1 MARDWLRLVLATAV
15 AFAMAGSLCALTPAT
30 AQTTEPAK
38 KTAKPA
44 KKTAKKAD
52 AEPETDEQGQPKKKK
67 QDPAEAAKAIDAAFK
82 LIESGKAEAAA
93 TSLTATLSAGNLPS
107 GMMARALYYRGTANR
122 QLQKPALAI
131 QDLTQ
136 ALWIKGGLT
145 DSDRAEALRQRSA
158 AYADAGVGD
167 SGVYASSGAS
177 NRVASNEAVTTGSN
191 SSAQSGSPGGGWNIF
206 GNLFGQSSASSAP
219 PSPPPAPA
227 PKVAAAAAPTP
238 APVVSG
244 WSSQTEVRPQ
254 AVATASQPVASAPMP
269 PPAAAVPDGRFRI
282 QLGLVRSEGEANG
295 LASRVSGELAG
306 VFETRRASI
315 DQTVVGNMGTMYR
328 VRVGPYA
335 SAQEGQAVCGRLK
348 GTGLDCLVVTQ

>member
-1 MARDWLRLVLATAV
+1 MARDWPRLVLATVV
-15 AFAMAGSLCALTPAT
+15 AFAMIGSLCAVTPAT
-30 AQTTEPAK
+30 AQSTEPTK
-38 KTAKPA
+38 KSTKPA
-44 KKTAKKAD
+44 KKTAKKASD
-52 AEPETDEQGQPKKKK
+52 AEQETDEQGQPKKKK
-67 QDPAEAAKAIDAAFK
+67 QDPAEAAKAIEAAHK
-82 LIESGKAEAAA
+82 MIEGGKADAAA
-93 TSLTATLSAGNLPS
+93 TSLTATLTAGNLPP

-145 DSDRAEALRQRSA
+145 ESDRAEALRQRSA

-167 SGVYASSGAS
+167 SGTFVSTGSS
-177 NRVASNEAVTTGSN
+177 NRVASNDAVTTGSN
-191 SSAQSGSPGGGWNIF
+191 SPSSSASSGSGWNIF
-206 GNLFGQSSASSAP
+206 GNLFGSSSGSST
-219 PSPPPAPA
+219 PAPA
-227 PKVAAAAAPTP
+227 PPKAAAPAPAAP

-254 AVATASQPVASAPMP
+254 AVAAAPQPVASAPMP
-269 PPAAAVPDGRFRI
+269 PPPAAAPEGRFRV
-282 QLGLVRSEGEANG
+282 QLGFVRSENEANS
-295 LASRVSGELAG
+295 LASRVGGELAS
-306 VFETRRASI
+306 VFETRRAAI

-348 GTGLDCLVVTQ
+348 GTGLDCLVVSQ

>member
-1 MARDWLRLVLATAV
+1 MARDWPRLVLAAAV
-15 AFAMAGSLCALTPAT
+15 AFAVAGPLCAVTPVA
-30 AQTTEPAK
+30 AQST
-38 KTAKPA
+38 KPA
-44 KKTAKKAD
+44 KKTAKKAPD
-52 AEPETDEQGQPKKKK
+52 AEQDKDEQGQPKKKR
-67 QDPAEAAKAIDAAFK
+67 QDPAEAAKAIDAAHK

-93 TSLTATLSAGNLPS
+93 NSLTATLTAGNLPP

-145 DSDRAEALRQRSA
+145 DSDRAEALRQRQA

-167 SGVYASSGAS
+167 SGTFASAGTSPG
-177 NRVASNEAVTTGSN
+177 NRVASSEAVTTGSN
-191 SSAQSGSPGGGWNIF
+191 APQSGFAGGGWNIF
-206 GNLFGQSSASSAP
+206 GNLFGSSSSSA
-219 PSPPPAPA
+219 PAPA
-227 PKVAAAAAPTP
+227 PTAAPAPPPQSQPKMAAP
-238 APVVSG
+238 ASAPIVSG

-254 AVATASQPVASAPMP
+254 AVAMAPQPAASAPMP
-269 PPAAAVPDGRFRI
+269 APAAAPEGRFRI
-282 QLGLVRSEGEANG
+282 QLGLVRSESEASS

-315 DQTVVGNMGTMYR
+315 DQTIVGNMGTMYR

-335 SAQEGQAVCGRLK
+335 NANEGQAVCGRLK

>member
-1 MARDWLRLVLATAV
+1 MARDWPRLVLATAA
-15 AFAMAGSLCALTPAT
+15 AFAVAASTCALTPAL
-30 AQTTEPAK
+30 AQTTQAP
-38 KTAKPA
+38 KPA
-44 KKTAKKAD
+44 KKTAKKAPE
-52 AEPETDEQGQPKKKK
+52 AEQDEQGQPKKK
-67 QDPAEAAKAIDAAFK
+67 QDPAEAAKQIEAAQK

-93 TSLTATLSAGNLPS
+93 SSLTAVLTAGNLPP

-145 DSDRAEALRQRSA
+145 ETDRAEALRQRSA
-158 AYADAGVGD
+158 AYADAGVGE
-167 SGVYASSGAS
+167 SNTFATSGAS
-177 NRVASNEAVTTGSN
+177 TRVASNEAVTTGSN
-191 SSAQSGSPGGGWNIF
+191 NPPASASSGGGWNIF
-206 GNLFGQSSASSAP
+206 GNLFSPLSGSSASA
-219 PSPPPAPA
+219 PAPA
-227 PKVAAAAAPTP
+227 PPPKAAAAP

-254 AVATASQPVASAPMP
+254 AAAQPVAQSVAMAPQ
-269 PPAAAVPDGRFRI
+269 PAAAASVPAPAAAPEGRFRI
-282 QLGLVRSEGEANG
+282 QLGLVRSENEANA
-295 LASRVSGELAG
+295 LASRVGGELEG

-348 GTGLDCLVVTQ
+348 GTGLDCLVVSQ